1 MKLIFDNV
9 LCKGFVMCRGRMK
22 GNSNYSYDKE
32 VTSTDSKFSQI
43 LYLLEGGGIGPT
55 GLGSFDGNNRL
66 FDFRDYYNSDY
77 ELISDERGIT
87 WLCINPIPANSFF
100 DAKLLLEREQ
110 YVFEGKQNKEQ
121 IIICVKNQI
130 TINNNTLNL
139 FKYTRVLPGKTAD
152 IHIADGSEALYL
164 SRDRK

>member
-1 MKLIFDNV
+1 
-9 LCKGFVMCRGRMK
+9 MK
-22 GNSNYSYDKE
+22 GNSNYPYNKE
-32 VTSTDSKFSQI
+32 VTSKDSKFSQI
-43 LYLLEGGGIGPT
+43 YYLLEGGGTGP
-55 GLGSFDGNNRL
+55 LGYMSTENNRL

-87 WLCINPIPANSFF
+87 WLCINPIPANNFF
-100 DAKLLLEREQ
+100 DAKLLLEKEQ